1 MYGVNHLLSVLVNQ
15 YDKIME
21 VMRMMMMT
29 MIPTTVIKFHLRL
42 NKPSDIDNSKQS
54 QALYTHLEKLQVLT
68 SI

>member
-29 MIPTTVIKFHLRL
+29 MIPITVIKFHLRL
-42 NKPSDIDNSKQS
+42 NKPSDIGNSKQS
-54 QALYTHLEKLQVLT
+54 QAL
-68 SI
+68 